1 MRQNEIKEL
10 TKEDYL
16 NALPEETREKLKKIL
31 EERKRAGKEY
41 NLP

>member
-31 EERKRAGKEY
+31 LKAARFKI
-41 NLP
+41 